1 MAIKKIHGSKVRAEG
16 EKKVKAAKVKVER
29 RLHKTRIGTKLYL
42 LVALLVLISFG
53 SAVYLSLMLRN
64 MGDSTERVIGK
75 EVVEIEMI
83 SEISRDFYYI
93 QGKVLN
99 HVLTTSDFKMA
110 EYEEVINER
119 IEELDPKVQKF
130 DEMLSENDERKPVF
144 DSFMADYERYKE
156 SAAKLLQASRVNKTM
171 AAKTATGNFAVF
183 EKNVEGYI
191 TSMMEI
197 SNSNLE
203 EVKQDSE
210 SLIAKI
216 PLLVSAICIVLAV
229 FALFIIAMIYI
240 SVLKPIKKVTSQLQ
254 KIMSQIEKGKGDLS
268 KRITLNAT
276 DEMGMLAS
284 GINAFLDM
292 LQKIIEEITKSCEE
306 LSLMQSNVI
315 ENVDRATEG
324 ANTTSVTL
332 DSISGGMT
340 KVEDSVSL
348 VYEETNEAEQAVN
361 EVNDQADKGVS
372 YADNIRLRA
381 QELDES
387 ARNTKRE
394 VVEIISGIDRAIT
407 LSLEKG
413 KEVERVAGLTDEILG
428 IAHKTNLLA
437 LNASIEAAR
446 AGEAGKG
453 FAVVAD
459 EIRQLADNSKYT
471 ANSIQEIGVDV
482 AKSVEELSANA
493 SRLLEFVNTR
503 VLADYDSLEAT
514 GKQYATDAQTV
525 SQLMN
530 QISNSTEQ
538 LSQIMEKVRTA
549 NEGISKT
556 VEQNADGIT
565 GVAGTTTELA
575 NQMNQ
580 IVEASQ
586 GVNRVIESLGK
597 TIEIFNS

>member
-1 MAIKKIHGSKVRAEG
+1 MAVKASKEKKIRE
-16 EKKVKAAKVKVER
+16 VKAKVEKR
-29 RLHKTRIGTKLYL
+29 IHKTRIGTKLYL
-42 LVALLVLISFG
+42 LVALLILISLG
-53 SAVYLSLMLRN
+53 SVLYLSVMLQE

-99 HVLTTSDFKMA
+99 HVLATSDFKMD
-110 EYEEVINER
+110 EYEQVINDR
-119 IEELDPKVQKF
+119 IAELDPKVQNF
-130 DEMLSENDERKPVF
+130 YDMLEEGDARKPIF
-144 DSFMADYERYKE
+144 DSFIADYGRYKE
-156 SAAKLLQASRVNKTM
+156 AATKLLQTSRLNKTA
-171 AAKTATGNFAVF
+171 AAKTATGSFAVF

-191 TSMMEI
+191 SSMMEI
-197 SNSNLE
+197 SNQNLQV
-203 EVKQDSE
+203 VKVDSE
-210 SLIAKI
+210 SLISRI
-216 PLLVSAICIVLAV
+216 PILVSIICIMLATFAV
-229 FALFIIAMIYI
+229 FIVAMIYI

-254 KIMSQIEKGKGDLS
+254 KIMEQIEKGKGDLS

-276 DEMGMLAS
+276 DEMGMLAK

-292 LQKIIEEITKSCEE
+292 LQQIIEEITKSCEQ
-306 LSLMQSNVI
+306 LSLMQNNVMT
-315 ENVDRATEG
+315 NVDRATEG

-332 DSISGGMT
+332 DSISGGMK
-340 KVEDSVSL
+340 KVEDSVAL
-348 VYEETNEAEQAVN
+348 VYDETNEAEHAVN
-361 EVNDQADKGVS
+361 EVYGQADKGVA

-381 QELDES
+381 QELDEN
-387 ARNTKRE
+387 ARNTKKE
-394 VVEIISGIDRAIT
+394 VVEIISDIDRAIT
-407 LSLEKG
+407 ISLEKG
-413 KEVERVAGLTDEILG
+413 KEVERVSGLTDEILG

-482 AKSVEELSANA
+482 AKSVEELSDNA

-503 VLADYDSLEAT
+503 VLADYDALETT
-514 GKQYATDAQTV
+514 GKQYVTDAQTV

-530 QISNSTEQ
+530 QISHSTEQ
-538 LSQIMEKVRTA
+538 LSRIMEKVRSA
-549 NEGISKT
+549 NEGIATT
-556 VEQNADGIT
+556 VEQNADGIA
-565 GVAGTTTELA
+565 GVAGTTGELA

-586 GVNRVIESLGK
+586 GVNRVIETLGK
-597 TIEIFNS
+597 TIEVFN

>member
-1 MAIKKIHGSKVRAEG
+1 MATKQKKEPKSRTVR
-16 EKKVKAAKVKVER
+16 EKRVKEAKVKVEKR
-29 RLHKTRIGTKLYL
+29 MHKTRIGIKLYL
-42 LVALLVLISFG
+42 LIALLVAISLA
-53 SAVYLSLMLRN
+53 SVLYLSVMLRD
-64 MGDSTERVIGK
+64 MGDSTESVIGK

-83 SEISRDFYYI
+83 SEISQDFYYI

-99 HVLTTSDFKMA
+99 HVLASSEFKMT
-110 EYEEVINER
+110 EYEKI
-119 IEELDPKVQKF
+119 IEEQIAQLDPKVQEF
-130 DEMLSENDERKPVF
+130 NNMLAEDDERKAIF

-156 SAAKLLQASRVNKTM
+156 SATKLLQTSRVNKTM

-191 TSMMEI
+191 SSMMEI
-197 SNSNLE
+197 SNDNLNT
-203 EVKQDSE
+203 VKEDSE
-210 SLIAKI
+210 ALIGKI
-216 PLLVSAICIVLAV
+216 PLLITAIFIVLASV
-229 FALFIIAMIYI
+229 ALFIIAMIYI

-254 KIMSQIEKGKGDLS
+254 KIMNQIEAGKGDLS
-268 KRITLNAT
+268 MRITLNAT
-276 DEMGMLAS
+276 DEMGMLAK
-284 GINAFLDM
+284 GINAFLEM
-292 LQKIIEEITKSCEE
+292 LQQIIEEIAKSCEQ
-306 LSLMQSNVI
+306 LSLMQHNVI
-315 ENVDRATEG
+315 ENVDHATDG
-324 ANTTSVTL
+324 ANSTSETL
-332 DSISGGMT
+332 DRISDGM
-340 KVEDSVSL
+340 KRVEDSVAM
-348 VYEETNEAEQAVN
+348 VYEETNEAEQAVT

-381 QELDES
+381 QELDEN
-387 ARNTKRE
+387 ARNTKKE
-394 VVEIISGIDRAIT
+394 VVEIISDIDRAIT
-407 LSLEKG
+407 ISLEKG
-413 KEVERVAGLTDEILG
+413 KEVERVAGLTEEILG

-482 AKSVEELSANA
+482 AKSVQELSENA

-503 VLADYDSLEAT
+503 VLADYDALEAT

-549 NEGISKT
+549 NEGISAT

-565 GVAGTTTELA
+565 GVAGTTAELA

-586 GVNRVIESLGK
+586 GVNRVIGSLGK
-597 TIEIFNS
+597 TIETFT